1 MKKFLAPLF
10 TLVLSFVTLSL
21 SAQNKGPVI
30 SFDKTEIDYGTIPQ
44 NSDGMRVF
52 RFKNTGAQPL
62 VIKNAVPSCGCTAPT
77 WTTTPVM
84 PNENGVVEV
93 KYDTSR
99 VGAFQKTV
107 KIALTDNTE
116 TTLTIRGTIL
126 PNSGGSSASG
136 TTGK

>member
-30 SFDKTEIDYGTIPQ
+30 IFYKTEIDYGTIPQ

-52 RFKNTGAQPL
+52 RFKNTGVQPL

-126 PNSGGSSASG
+126 PNSGGASASG